1 VCLAVPGKVVK
12 IDGNRAMVEYDEVKK
27 WVDISLLEKVNVGD
41 YILVH
46 AGYGIEIVN
55 VDEAIKTL
63 ELYKEILDV

>member
-1 VCLAVPGKVVK
+1 MCLAVPGKVVK